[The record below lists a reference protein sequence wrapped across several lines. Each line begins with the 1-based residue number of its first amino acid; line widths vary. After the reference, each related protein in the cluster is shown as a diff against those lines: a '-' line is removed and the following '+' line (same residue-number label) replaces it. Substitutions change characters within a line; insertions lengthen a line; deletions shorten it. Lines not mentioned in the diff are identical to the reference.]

1 MDVRIVEDLRNFPFD
16 PPVGQDLAAINI
28 QRGRD
33 LGLGTLNQTRVSLG
47 LEAYTDFGQI
57 TSDAATV
64 TALRAT
70 YALVDQID
78 LRTGGLAEEAR
89 GEALIGETFARIV
102 ADQFIALRDGDRFWY
117 QNQGFDPT
125 TLAMI
130 EGTKLSDIILRNTDT
145 QHLQADAFLAYER
158 RAPDAVQEDP
168 DNPQLIVGG
177 AADETLVGGDHDDI
191 LVSGGGASWMQGGA
205 GNDLYKVESLLDLVY
220 EAPGGGYDTVI
231 SKAGFYL
238 YPEIEALILAPEA
251 GDAFGYGNDL
261 DNTITG
267 NDGDNLLIGGDG
279 ADTLIGGVG
288 NDTLF
293 GQDGDDFLYAGTGI
307 DTLAGGSGDDRYF
320 VDGMEDLIF
329 EALDGGDDLV
339 NTLVGPGFENA
350 YYLYAGI
357 EGLRLLGNADSWG
370 SGNDL
375 DNYIEGNSGDN
386 WLFGGAGNDT
396 LDGAGDWD
404 VLFGDVGADTFV
416 FRPVAAVD
424 TICDFNPGE
433 DLILLSGLG
442 FSSFA
447 MVQAAMFEIDGTT
460 AINLGGEDMVVIYK
474 VAIADFSAQ
483 DFAFA

>member
-1 MDVRIVEDLRNFPFD
+1 
-16 PPVGQDLAAINI
+16 VG
-28 QRGRD
+28 
-33 LGLGTLNQTRVSLG
+33 S
-47 LEAYTDFGQI
+47 
-57 TSDAATV
+57 
-64 TALRAT
+64 
-70 YALVDQID
+70 
-78 LRTGGLAEEAR
+78 
-89 GEALIGETFARIV
+89 
-102 ADQFIALRDGDRFWY
+102 
-117 QNQGFDPT
+117 
-125 TLAMI
+125 
-130 EGTKLSDIILRNTDT
+130 
-145 QHLQADAFLAYER
+145 
-158 RAPDAVQEDP
+158 
-168 DNPQLIVGG
+168 GG
-177 AADETLVGGDHDDI
+177 AN
-191 LVSGGGASWMQGGA
+191 WMQGGA
-205 GNDLYKVESLLDLVY
+205 GDDLYKVESLLDLVY

-279 ADTLIGGVG
+279 ADTLIGGAG

-307 DTLAGGSGDDRYF
+307 DTLAGGNGDDRYF
-320 VDGMEDLIF
+320 VDGTEDLIF
-329 EALDGGDDLV
+329 EAPDGGDDLV
-339 NTLVGPGFENA
+339 NALVGPGFENA
-350 YYLYAGI
+350 YYLYSNI

-416 FRPVAAVD
+416 FRPGTAVD
-424 TICDFNPGE
+424 TICDFNLGE

-447 MVQAAMFEIDGTT
+447 MVQAAMLEIDGTT
-460 AINLGGEDMVVIYK
+460 AINLGGEDMVVIYD
-474 VAIADFSAQ
+474 VAIADFSAR
-483 DFAFA
+483 DFIFA